1 MKMNH
6 GTHVS
11 RYKQWE
17 VLPKHKWSGK
27 WFKLAVGNDVL
38 QSYILGENVTTDVI
52 NDAER
57 RGYQVIDVPLEL
69 KHDFELDL
77 NRALIDYAGVAIQS
91 AYKYIQY
98 TILSQTFNKLNINPF
113 KKDIIEIG
121 MYDLLTIKEYF
132 IPELIPESLYSKK
145 IYIHCDLSKNGDR
158 TGISAV
164 AVLGYKDQSRY
175 NTEGNES
182 QIKEMIY
189 KHVFTVGIEAP
200 PNSEISFQKIRDF
213 IHYLKYDLGWNIAGV
228 SFDGYNSVDMR
239 QQMEL
244 DGFKATI
251 ISLDRDD
258 KGYSTFR
265 NALTEKRISMI
276 DIDELTKEI
285 TALERNATTGKID
298 HPPQSI
304 SKDANGKIIKSTGK
318 DLADSVCGSVYN
330 ASISVDVNELDYM
343 EGITLYDSS
352 VTLSGNQNVADQYFG
367 FTNNNLTG
375 GIQFMGNDEQEELPE
390 QNVQAE
396 ILNEINN
403 MQNVINKIRTDNPNT
418 KLTNQQIKELYDD
431 FSADDFLIF

>member
-1 MKMNH
+1 MSL

-38 QSYILGENVTTDVI
+38 QSYILGENVSPEVI
-52 NDAER
+52 NEAER
-57 RGYQVIDVPLEL
+57 QGYQVIDVPLEL

-77 NRALIDYAGVAIQS
+77 NRALIDFAGIAIQS

-98 TILSQTFNKLNINPF
+98 TILAQTFNKLNINPF
-113 KKDIIEIG
+113 KKDLIEIG
-121 MYDLLTIKEYF
+121 MYDIMTIKEYF
-132 IPELIPESLYSKK
+132 ISELVPESLYSKK

-189 KHVFTVGIEAP
+189 RHIFTVGIEAP

-276 DIDELTKEI
+276 DINELTKEI

-298 HPPQSI
+298 HPPQAMR
-304 SKDANGKIIKSTGK
+304 KENGKVIKSTGK
-318 DLADSVCGSVYN
+318 DLADSVCGAVYN
-330 ASISVDVNELDYM
+330 ASISVDISELDYM

-375 GIQFMGNDEQEELPE
+375 GIQFMNNDDNQPNEQDI
-390 QNVQAE
+390 QNE
-396 ILNEINN
+396 IYNEINN
-403 MQNVINKIRTDNPNT
+403 MQNVINKIKADNPKTN
-418 KLTNQQIKELYDD
+418 LTNQQIKELYED